1 MNNKFEQPSA
11 HIVSVNNAIYHFQ
24 RVPALARWGCATC
37 TTHLFQS
44 GPCYEINVFERN
56 TPLHSTSAFPNGK
69 GSIPSNPE
77 FFKVKFSPLKF

>member
-1 MNNKFEQPSA
+1 MNKFEHPSA
-11 HIVSVNNAIYHFQ
+11 HVGSGNNAIYQFQ
-24 RVPALARWGCATC
+24 WVPALARRGCATC

-69 GSIPSNPE
+69 GSMLNNPE
-77 FFKVKFSPLKF
+77 FFKAKFSLQKF